1 MPASLSITTATLAD
15 LARMVDWAALEGWNP
30 GLADAPVF
38 LATDPGGFLIGR
50 LGPDPVS
57 AISVVAYGSGFGFL
71 GFYIC
76 RPEFRGKGYGF
87 AVWEAGMKR
96 LGDRVIGLDGV
107 VDQQSNYRKQGFVLA
122 HRNVR
127 YGGIAGAPSPRDPH
141 VVQPAGDLAEAV
153 IAYDRA
159 FFAGPREVFTRRWIQ
174 RPQTALAYV
183 KDGQVQGYGVIRP
196 SLDGHKI
203 GPLFAD
209 TEAIAEILFDALSG
223 TVAGQPI
230 VIDPPL
236 PNTRAVALA
245 ERHGLTPGFETARM
259 YRGPAPD
266 LPLDKTFGITT
277 FELG

>member
-1 MPASLSITTATLAD
+1 MPASLSITTATAAD
-15 LARMVDWAALEGWNP
+15 LARMVEWAALEGWNP

-57 AISVVAYGSGFGFL
+57 AISVVTYGPNYGFL

-87 AVWEAGMKR
+87 AVWQAGMKR

-107 VDQQSNYRKQGFVLA
+107 VEQQANYRKQGFVLA

-127 YGGIAGAPSPRDPH
+127 YGGIAGAASPRDPH
-141 VVQPAGDLAEAV
+141 VAPPIGDLAEAV
-153 IAYDRA
+153 VAYDRP
-159 FFAGPREVFTRRWIQ
+159 FFGGPREVFTRLWIQ

-183 KDGQVQGYGVIRP
+183 KDGRVQGYGVIRP

-209 TEAIAEILFDALSG
+209 TEAIAEALFSALTG
-223 TVAGQPI
+223 TVVGQPI

-236 PNTRAVALA
+236 PNAAAVALA

-266 LPLDKTFGITT
+266 LPLDRTFGITT